1 MRVGFQELL
10 EALGGDEQ
18 VKAFLGSPLDHVHFT
33 YVYLHSTYLHGRL
46 GHNLQVI
53 SWGGVAIG
61 INAIGYRE
69 VLGNS
74 LEEGFA
80 YAVATARPRPSGV
93 SFWARS
99 SPKAQ
104 WERGLTGTR
113 LVGTQL
119 LEHQEEWQPSRS

>member
-1 MRVGFQELL
+1 MSISPTSTSIRLTST
-10 EALGGDEQ
+10 AAWATTCKWSPGGE
-18 VKAFLGSPLDHVHFT
+18 
-33 YVYLHSTYLHGRL
+33 
-46 GHNLQVI
+46 
-53 SWGGVAIG
+53 VAIG

-80 YAVATARPRPSGV
+80 YAVAIARPRPSGV

-99 SPKAQ
+99 SPNAQ

-113 LVGTQL
+113 LVGSQL
-119 LEHQEEWQPSRS
+119 L